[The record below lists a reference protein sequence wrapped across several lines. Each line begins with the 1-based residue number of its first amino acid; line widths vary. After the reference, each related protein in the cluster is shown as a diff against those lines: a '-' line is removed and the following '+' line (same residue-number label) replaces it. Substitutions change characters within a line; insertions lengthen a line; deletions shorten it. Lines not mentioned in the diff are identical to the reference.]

1 MTKHTTPVPG
11 DLRVCVIAAPGH
23 VVATPAPDAAVAQD
37 IRGFS
42 TASSTIARAH
52 GVGGTFPSDA
62 YIERFNGEQWVM
74 APAVIESCP
83 WRVVTVQGVFRFATF
98 ELANLF
104 AIAGEPVEFAPDA
117 ELARI

>member
-1 MTKHTTPVPG
+1 MTNHTIPVPG

-23 VVATPAPDAAVAQD
+23 VVATPAPDARVAQD

-52 GVGGTFPSDA
+52 GVGGSFPSDA
-62 YIERFNGEQWVM
+62 FIERFNGSQWVM
-74 APAVIESCP
+74 VPTVVDSCP
-83 WRVVTVQGVFRFATF
+83 WRVVTVGGVFRFATS
-98 ELANLF
+98 EMAHLF
-104 AIAGEPVEFAPDA
+104 AINDEPVEYSPNA